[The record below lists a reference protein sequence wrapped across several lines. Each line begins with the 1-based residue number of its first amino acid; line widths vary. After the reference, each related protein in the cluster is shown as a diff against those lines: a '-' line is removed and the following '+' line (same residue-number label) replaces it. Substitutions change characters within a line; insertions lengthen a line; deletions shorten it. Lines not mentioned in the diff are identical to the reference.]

1 MTKIAMIKIGT
12 NERLKELDCHLAIQV
27 HDEVIV
33 DCPKENAEECAKIV
47 TSLMIEAAKEKIKV
61 PMKCDAEFMESWR

>member
-1 MTKIAMIKIGT
+1 MTKLAMIRIGT
-12 NERLKELDCHLAIQV
+12 NKRLKELDCHLAIQV

-47 TSLMIEAAKEKIKV
+47 TELMISSAKEKIKV
-61 PMKCDAEFMESWR
+61 PMKCDAEFMESWK